1 LINLDNIAE
10 TQTQTTSLGSD
21 KKKNTTSSQ
30 YLPDIS
36 SYGMNRPDLTSFSS
50 LNMNSMNINP
60 MIMNQMGSN
69 SMMPPIN
76 MPHPM
81 SNAYQQMGPNTN
93 IFGMS
98 GQQQFG
104 NFR

>member
-1 LINLDNIAE
+1 
-10 TQTQTTSLGSD
+10 
-21 KKKNTTSSQ
+21 
-30 YLPDIS
+30 
-36 SYGMNRPDLTSFSS
+36 MNRPDLTSFSS
-50 LNMNSMNINP
+50 LNMNSMNSMNSMNMNMNSMNMNSMNINP